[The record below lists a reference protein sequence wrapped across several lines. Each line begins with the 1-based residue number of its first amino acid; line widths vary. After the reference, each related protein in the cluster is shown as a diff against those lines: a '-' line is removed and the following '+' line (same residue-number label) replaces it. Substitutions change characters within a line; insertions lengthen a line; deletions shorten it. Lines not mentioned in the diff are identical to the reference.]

1 VSDESTGSF
10 PRSLFASELI
20 GTALLVLVGLSVVI
34 LMFGDGSPLPRLLP
48 DEGVR
53 RAVTG
58 FLFGTTGAL
67 IALSR
72 VGKVSG
78 AHINPAVSFGFWLM
92 GKITGETL
100 FAYVAAQLAG
110 AVLGAL
116 PLLAWGRMGR
126 SVAFA
131 ATLPGTGYGP
141 GAALAGEA
149 VTTFVMVALLCVFL
163 AFRRLRRFTPAI
175 FPFLYSLM
183 VWAEAPVSGT
193 STNPARTFGPALVSG
208 RWDGWWIYWVGPLA
222 GALAATLAFSYLARE
237 IEVAKLYHFGTAH
250 HRLARRGRHRLVGRA

>member
-1 VSDESTGSF
+1 
-10 PRSLFASELI
+10 
-20 GTALLVLVGLSVVI
+20 
-34 LMFGDGSPLPRLLP
+34 MFGDGSPLPRLLP

-58 FLFGTTGAL
+58 FLFGTTGDL

-92 GKITGETL
+92 GRISGETL
-100 FAYVAAQLAG
+100 FAYAAAQLAG
-110 AVLGAL
+110 AVLGTL

-126 SVAFA
+126 SVAFG
-131 ATLPGTGYGP
+131 ATVPGTGYGQ
-141 GAALAGEA
+141 GAALLGEA
-149 VTTFVMVALLCVFL
+149 VTTFAMVALLCVFL

-193 STNPARTFGPALVSG
+193 STNPARTLGPAVVSG
-208 RWDGWWIYWVGPLA
+208 LWDGWWVYWVGPVF
-222 GALAATLAFSYLARE
+222 GTFAATLAFSFLARE
-237 IEVAKLYHFGTAH
+237 IEVAKLYHFHSAH
-250 HRLARRGRHRLVGRA
+250 RRLARRGRHRVLGRR